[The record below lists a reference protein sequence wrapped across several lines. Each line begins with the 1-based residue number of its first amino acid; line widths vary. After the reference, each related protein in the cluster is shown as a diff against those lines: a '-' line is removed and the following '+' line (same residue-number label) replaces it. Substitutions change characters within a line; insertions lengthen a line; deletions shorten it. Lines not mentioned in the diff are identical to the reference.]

1 MATLPS
7 LWRMS
12 MRRIAQYDWLGLNE
26 LNKAAL
32 TGRKTPKAVEAFE
45 KLLEYKNTSYSA
57 YLLKIRGLSSL
68 NRALA
73 YGNLDDALDILAV
86 EPIPAHAIKELNKQ
100 ADAYEDELIAASDA
114 QHERELYNHYGIGGY
129 GGSIH
134 WDTSRGSRRA
144 STSSLRDLEMRVAR
158 LEARRR

>member
-12 MRRIAQYDWLGLNE
+12 MRRIAQYDWFGLNE
-26 LNKAAL
+26 LNMAAL
-32 TGRKTPKAVEAFE
+32 TGRKTRDVQFIFDE
-45 KLLEYKNTSYSA
+45 LLRFKNKDWTEYLFKE
-57 YLLKIRGLSSL
+57 IRGLNSL
-68 NRALA
+68 NQALA

-86 EPIPAHAIKELNKQ
+86 EPIPAHAIKEFNRR
-100 ADAYEDELIAASDA
+100 AHEDQEDRAEEAHIERQISD
-114 QHERELYNHYGIGGY
+114 YY
-129 GGSIH
+129 GGSSPRSIH